1 MTFDIGQY
9 SEDIANA
16 EFDRVDRDFMEA
28 GTHLIRI
35 EGVPAITSKNT
46 GNNLMIL
53 EAQIVSSDYH
63 APETLVKHLFQL
75 SGVDRW
81 KVQRNLSQLKSIV
94 SATLPAN
101 VDKKLITA
109 DIVNKAFKEELCV
122 GAVIKVIVKKKTS
135 KNGAE
140 YLDYSFL
147 AGPEE
152 LNRGDEPETEEIA
165 PSGNNWNVSESA
177 DASDDDGAD
186 VPF

>member
-16 EFDRVDRDFMEA
+16 EFDRVDREFMEE

-35 EGVPAITSKNT
+35 EGVPAITSANT
-46 GNNLMIL
+46 GNNIVIL

-63 APETLVKHLFQL
+63 APETHVKHLFQL
-75 SGVDRW
+75 SGVDKW
-81 KVQRNLSQLKSIV
+81 KVQRNLSQLKSVV
-94 SATLPAN
+94 SATLPAE
-101 VDKKLITA
+101 VRHLVTA
-109 DIVNKAFKEELCV
+109 DIVNKAFNEGLCV

-135 KNGAE
+135 KNGAD
-140 YLDYSFL
+140 YLAYSFL
-147 AGPEE
+147 AGPDE
-152 LNRGDEPETEEIA
+152 LNRGDAPDTA

-177 DASDDDGAD
+177 DASDDDDAD

>member
-9 SEDIANA
+9 TDDIANA

-75 SGVDRW
+75 TGVERW

-94 SATLPAN
+94 AATLPPEARHL
-101 VDKKLITA
+101 VTA
-109 DIVNKAFKEELCV
+109 DAVNKAFNEGLCV
-122 GAVIKVIVKKKTS
+122 GAVIKVIVKKKKS
-135 KNGAE
+135 KNDAE

-152 LNRGDEPETEEIA
+152 LNRGDAPDEPATA
-165 PSGNNWNVSESA
+165 PSGNNWNVSESD

>member
-9 SEDIANA
+9 TDDIANA

-46 GNNLMIL
+46 GNNLVIL

-94 SATLPAN
+94 AATLPASARN
-101 VDKKLITA
+101 LVTA
-109 DIVNKAFKEELCV
+109 DAVNRAFQKGLCV
-122 GAVIKVIVKKKTS
+122 GAVIKVVVKKKVS
-135 KNGAE
+135 KNNAE

-152 LNRGDEPETEEIA
+152 LNRGDAPDAEETAPE
-165 PSGNNWNVSESA
+165 GNNWNVNEGD
-177 DASDDDGAD
+177 DASDNDDAD

>member
-9 SEDIANA
+9 SADIANA
-16 EFDRVDRDFMEA
+16 EFDRVDRDFMEE

-35 EGVPAITSKNT
+35 EGVPAITSQNT
-46 GNNLMIL
+46 GNNLVIL

-63 APETLVKHLFQL
+63 APETPVKHLFQL

-94 SATLPAN
+94 SATLPAEARHL
-101 VDKKLITA
+101 VTA
-109 DIVNKAFKEELCV
+109 DIVNRAFSEGLCV

-135 KNGAE
+135 KNGAG
-140 YLDYSFL
+140 YLAYSFL
-147 AGPEE
+147 AGPDE
-152 LNRGDEPETEEIA
+152 LNRGDAPETTA

-177 DASDDDGAD
+177 GASDDGAD

>member
-16 EFDRVDRDFMEA
+16 EFDRVDREFMEA

-35 EGVPAITSKNT
+35 EGVPAITSQNT
-46 GNNLMIL
+46 GNNIVIL

-63 APETLVKHLFQL
+63 APETPVKHLFQL

-94 SATLPAN
+94 SATLPPEARHLVT
-101 VDKKLITA
+101 VDV
-109 DIVNKAFKEELCV
+109 VNRAFSEGLCV
-122 GAVIKVIVKKKTS
+122 GAVIKVIVKKKQS
-135 KNGAE
+135 KNGAD
-140 YLDYSFL
+140 YLAYSFL
-147 AGPEE
+147 AGPDE
-152 LNRGDEPETEEIA
+152 LNRGDAPDTEATA

>member
-9 SEDIANA
+9 SDDIANA
-16 EFDRVDRDFMEA
+16 EVDRVDRDFMEA

-46 GNNLMIL
+46 GNNLVIL

-94 SATLPAN
+94 AATLPADARHL
-101 VDKKLITA
+101 VTA
-109 DIVNKAFKEELCV
+109 DAVNKAFREGLCV
-122 GAVIKVIVKKKTS
+122 GAVIKVVVKKKTS

-152 LNRGDEPETEEIA
+152 LNRGDETETEETA

-177 DASDDDGAD
+177 DANDDDGAD